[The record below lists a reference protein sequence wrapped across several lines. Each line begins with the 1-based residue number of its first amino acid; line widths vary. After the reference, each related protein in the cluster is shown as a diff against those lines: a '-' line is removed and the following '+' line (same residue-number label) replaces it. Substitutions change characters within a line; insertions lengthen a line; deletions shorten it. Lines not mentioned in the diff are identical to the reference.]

1 LSCKELSPRP
11 LAPVCRNLDKGE
23 AEKTANVIWQNKRE
37 FESTYGVSITLA
49 DYLYVY
55 LHRKFTTPK
64 TLSEAAYNL
73 LFNLS
78 KHL

>member
-1 LSCKELSPRP
+1 
-11 LAPVCRNLDKGE
+11 
-23 AEKTANVIWQNKRE
+23 VIWQNKRE